1 MSESSAEH
9 PPFEIAGRI
18 VQPNS
23 SLFFDLEVAR
33 LPTETGLAVPVCVLH
48 GHKPGPVMWV
58 NAAIHGDEINGVEII
73 RRLIKRIV
81 PSELRGT
88 LVAVPIV
95 NVFGFINQDRY
106 LPDRRDLNR
115 SFPGSPRGSLAAQ
128 IAHLFLTKIVSVC
141 EVGIDLHTASNH
153 RNNLPQIRSDFNDPR
168 TRELAD
174 AFAPPIIIKSNLA
187 DGSLR
192 EAASLMG
199 KRVMLYEGGEPSR
212 FNQHAIVMGEKGVL
226 RVMQKLDMWDAPRS
240 VMEVGAPSLYSESS
254 SWVRASRSGILRS
267 FVDVGDIVF
276 EDEDICAISDVF
288 DRNREVI
295 KAPHTGVVVGQTK
308 LPLLNEG
315 DAIAHIAR
323 AEIPEGMVRQQKQRK
338 TIFLER

>member
-1 MSESSAEH
+1 MSTTDLPE
-9 PPFEIAGRI
+9 PFEIAGR
-18 VQPNS
+18 VVAAKS

-33 LPTETGLAVPVCVLH
+33 LPTETGLAVPVCVIH

-81 PSELRGT
+81 PEELSGT

-128 IAHLFLTKIVSVC
+128 IAHLFLNKIVSVC
-141 EVGIDLHTASNH
+141 DVGIDLHTASNH
-153 RNNLPQIRSDFNDPR
+153 RNNLPQVRSDFNDPT

-174 AFAPPIIIKSNLA
+174 AFAPPIIVKSNIH

-192 EAASLMG
+192 EAASNMG

-212 FNQHAIVMGEKGVL
+212 FNQHPIVMGEKGVL
-226 RVMQKLDMWDAPRS
+226 RVMHKLGMWEAPRS
-240 VMEVGAPSLYSESS
+240 VLEISTPTLYSESS
-254 SWVRASRSGILRS
+254 SWIRATRSGMLRS
-267 FVDVGDIVF
+267 YVDVGDVVQ
-276 EDEDICAISDVF
+276 EGEPVCAISDVF
-288 DRNREVI
+288 DRNREELE
-295 KAPHTGVVVGQTK
+295 APHTGVVVGQTK

-315 DAIAHIAR
+315 DAILHVAR
-323 AEIPEGMVRQQKQRK
+323 AEIPESMVRQQRSRK